1 MKQDPTRD
9 PASEARDDWA
19 SERMTDREIA
29 LAKQAAARLLRDRAP
44 GLSESDRHLLR
55 KYPKHTLEQARE
67 IEATGPQVPN
77 QHQGQSL
84 GFVSGFEQLRH
95 QERGNYHLSG
105 DHT

>member
-1 MKQDPTRD
+1 MN
-9 PASEARDDWA
+9 
-19 SERMTDREIA
+19 DRELQ

-67 IEATGPQVPN
+67 IEATGPQMPLN
-77 QHQGQSL
+77 HRIQDI
-84 GFVSGFEQLRH
+84 GFVSGFELIVA
-95 QERGNYHLSG
+95 QEERNISLEG

>member
-1 MKQDPTRD
+1 MN
-9 PASEARDDWA
+9 
-19 SERMTDREIA
+19 ERELQ

-67 IEATGPQVPN
+67 IEATAAQMPLNHRIQDI
-77 QHQGQSL
+77 
-84 GFVSGFEQLRH
+84 GFVSGFELIVA
-95 QERGNYHLSG
+95 QEERNISLEA

>member
-1 MKQDPTRD
+1 MTEREMK
-9 PASEARDDWA
+9 
-19 SERMTDREIA
+19 

-44 GLSESDRHLLR
+44 GLSESDRELLR

-67 IEATGPQVPN
+67 IDAV
-77 QHQGQSL
+77 GQRLPSDPRLQDL
-84 GFVSGFEQLRH
+84 GFVSGFDKILG